1 MKKHLHK
8 TLIILLV
15 GVVFES
21 NATPRPPSPPGIE
34 TKAPIDAGLSLL
46 LLAGAGL
53 GIQKLRKKK

>member
-1 MKKHLHK
+1 MKRHLHK
-8 TLIILLV
+8 VLIVLLV

-21 NATPRPPSPPGIE
+21 NAAPRPPSPPGLE
-34 TKAPIDAGLSLL
+34 GKAPVDAGLSLL

>member
-1 MKKHLHK
+1 MKRHLYK
-8 TLIILLV
+8 TLILLSV

-21 NATPRPPSPPGIE
+21 NATPRPPSPPGLVDS
-34 TKAPIDAGLSLL
+34 APIDAGLSLL